1 MNNTI
6 CEVISSNRGQ
16 DKINVDGYIM
26 SKDKN
31 RNNTYYWRCEK
42 CDILQCNGR
51 AVTTLI
57 EGQHHLK
64 SVSDHNHA
72 AEASRSNVIRY

>member
-57 EGQHHLK
+57 EGQH
-64 SVSDHNHA
+64 
-72 AEASRSNVIRY
+72 